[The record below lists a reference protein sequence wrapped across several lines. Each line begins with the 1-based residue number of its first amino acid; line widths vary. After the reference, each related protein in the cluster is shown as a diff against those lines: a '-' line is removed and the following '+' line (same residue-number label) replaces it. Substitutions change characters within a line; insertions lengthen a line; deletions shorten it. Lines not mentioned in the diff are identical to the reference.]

1 MNDIY
6 KSAIAKKTKPNWRE
20 LERDIKELSH
30 TEPASSSPS
39 SLQT

>member
-6 KSAIAKKTKPNWRE
+6 KSAIAKKTKPKRRE

-30 TEPASSSPS
+30 TEPASSS
-39 SLQT
+39 LQT